1 MLGPTGINVKG
12 TKIAKVTKNVFFI
25 HTIVLVKVQ
34 VVYGLV
40 NQLASLRPAD
50 SIQTNFLLL
59 TNL

>member
-12 TKIAKVTKNVFFI
+12 TKIAKV
-25 HTIVLVKVQ
+25 VKYATTSVQ

>member
-1 MLGPTGINVKG
+1 MLGPTQSPTGIIVKG
-12 TKIAKVTKNVFFI
+12 TKIAKV
-25 HTIVLVKVQ
+25 VKYATTSVQ

-40 NQLASLRPAD
+40 NQLASLPAD

>member
-12 TKIAKVTKNVFFI
+12 TKIAKV
-25 HTIVLVKVQ
+25 VKYATTSVQ

-40 NQLASLRPAD
+40 NQLASLPAD
-50 SIQTNFLLL
+50 SIQTNFLFL

>member
-40 NQLASLRPAD
+40 NQLASLPAD
-50 SIQTNFLLL
+50 SIQTNFLFL